1 MFEVAMPQI
10 CSASML
16 PVDAPGSVDELFD
29 TVYDQLKSLASRQL
43 ARGKRGTLDTTE
55 LVHEVY
61 LRLNRGAEVTFEHRR
76 QFFTYAARALR
87 HVLADR
93 ARNRMRKKAAG
104 TWARVSLTTGADT
117 LAIESA
123 EQALALDDA
132 LARLEQTDARAANV
146 VELRYFAGMSPDQ
159 TAEVL
164 GIARRTVDRDW
175 RYALAFLH
183 AALN

>member
-1 MFEVAMPQI
+1 MPQI
-10 CSASML
+10 FPTAAL
-16 PVDAPGSVDELFD
+16 PPESDGSVDELFN
-29 TVYDQLKSLASRQL
+29 TVYDQLKNLASRQL

-61 LRLNRGAEVTFEHRR
+61 LRLNRGSEVSFEHRR

-93 ARNRMRKKAAG
+93 ARNRMRKKASG
-104 TWARVSLTTGADT
+104 SWAKVTLTTGASDAP
-117 LAIESA
+117 AIESA

-132 LARLEQTDARAANV
+132 LARLEETDARAARV

-159 TAEVL
+159 VCEVL

-183 AALN
+183 AALH